1 MRTSY
6 LRRWHSSNN
15 SINIRMFEMKKII
28 QFCLLP
34 LFILFGRLSEA
45 QDVYKLWEG
54 LEKPYYKENSL
65 EEYQK
70 ELWDTQCL
78 FNVTEPTLTVYNAKG
93 ENLGKAVIIIP
104 GGGYELVAMYH
115 EGYDVAEELASQG
128 ITAAVLKYRL
138 PNPETSDQPNL
149 VPLTDTRRALVLLRD
164 MAEKYGFEK
173 DKVGVL
179 GFSAGSHLATVAS
192 LWGSDKKEEN
202 PNYSALIYGV
212 TNLTETNL
220 QWLEESLYFR
230 KLTDE
235 EIDQNR
241 LLDLVS
247 ENTPPAFLVHAYDDD
262 VCLAEETT
270 LYAQRLHENNV
281 LVEAHLF
288 SRGSHGF
295 GVGREEDGTDQ
306 WIKLFVSWLKNNKL

>member
-1 MRTSY
+1 
-6 LRRWHSSNN
+6 
-15 SINIRMFEMKKII
+15 MKKII
-28 QFCLLP
+28 QLCLLL
-34 LFILFGRLSEA
+34 LFILFGRLSVA
-45 QDVYKLWEG
+45 QDIYKLWEG
-54 LEKPYYKENSL
+54 LEKPYYKENTL
-65 EEYQK
+65 EEYQE
-70 ELWDTQCL
+70 ELWDTRCL
-78 FNVTEPTLTVYNAKG
+78 FNVTEPTLTVYKAKG
-93 ENLGKAVIIIP
+93 ENIGKAVIIIP

-149 VPLTDTRRALVLLRD
+149 VPLSDTRRALVLLRD
-164 MAEKYGFEK
+164 MAGKYGFET

-192 LWGSDKKEEN
+192 LWESDRVEEN

-230 KLTDE
+230 KLTDV

-262 VCLAEETT
+262 VCLVEETT
-270 LYAQRLHENNV
+270 LYAQRLHESNV
-281 LVEAHLF
+281 LVEVHLF
-288 SRGSHGF
+288 SRGGHGF
-295 GVGREEDGTDQ
+295 GMGREEDGTDQ
-306 WIKLFVSWLKNNKL
+306 WPKLFVNWLKSSEL